1 MKNKVAFLIG
11 SESDRKIAEAS
22 LPYFD
27 YFNISLDLLVMS
39 AHRNPKQV
47 AEFSSNA
54 RERGYSILICGAGM
68 AAHLGGAVKANTT
81 LPVIGVPLPGGMM
94 DGLDSLLSTVQMP
107 KGVPVGTMSVGK
119 SGSINAAIFCAEIL
133 SLQDS
138 LLKTKLDEFKNNGAS
153 LSA

>member
-54 RERGYSILICGAGM
+54 REKGYSILICGAGM

-138 LLKTKLDEFKNNGAS
+138 TLKSKLDEFKNNGAS

>member
-27 YFNISLDLLVMS
+27 YFNISLNLLVMS

-54 RERGYSILICGAGM
+54 REKGYSILICGAGM

-138 LLKTKLDEFKNNGAS
+138 TLKSKLDEFKNNGAS

>member
-54 RERGYSILICGAGM
+54 REKGYSILICGAGM

-119 SGSINAAIFCAEIL
+119 SGSINSAIFCAEIL
-133 SLQDS
+133 SLQDNELES
-138 LLKTKLDEFKNNGAS
+138 KLDEFKNNGAS
-153 LSA
+153 ISA

>member
-54 RERGYSILICGAGM
+54 REKGYSILICGAGM

-138 LLKTKLDEFKNNGAS
+138 SLKSKLDEFKNNGAS

>member
-47 AEFSSNA
+47 SEFSSNA
-54 RERGYSILICGAGM
+54 KKPCAKPS
-68 AAHLGGAVKANTT
+68 
-81 LPVIGVPLPGGMM
+81 
-94 DGLDSLLSTVQMP
+94 
-107 KGVPVGTMSVGK
+107 GTQ
-119 SGSINAAIFCAEIL
+119 N
-133 SLQDS
+133 
-138 LLKTKLDEFKNNGAS
+138 
-153 LSA
+153 

>member
-47 AEFSSNA
+47 AEFATNA
-54 RERGYSILICGAGM
+54 REKGYSILICGAGM

-119 SGSINAAIFCAEIL
+119 SGSINSAIFCAEIL

-138 LLKTKLDEFKNNGAS
+138 SLKSKLDEFKNNGAS

>member
-47 AEFSSNA
+47 AEFSTNA
-54 RERGYSILICGAGM
+54 REKGYSILICGAGM

-81 LPVIGVPLPGGMM
+81 LSTTGWSPN
-94 DGLDSLLSTVQMP
+94 LLA
-107 KGVPVGTMSVGK
+107 K
-119 SGSINAAIFCAEIL
+119 
-133 SLQDS
+133 
-138 LLKTKLDEFKNNGAS
+138 
-153 LSA
+153 